1 MQVKQNAIEKD
12 TDLLFRAF
20 WQHMH
25 EGRSKRKSPF
35 HLATLSYITTQHTPQ
50 SALVVLRHADA
61 TKQTLGFHTD
71 IRQAKVQALRTN
83 PTCNM
88 LFYHPES
95 KTQWRVSGTSQLE
108 HQTQAAKTIW
118 DAIPNLSRICYT
130 QDLPPGTPSQHAS
143 TGFSQQQW
151 QNRSHLTQK
160 DYAFDH
166 FCAVMIRLEC
176 IEWLQL
182 AHTGH
187 KRHRWQKS
195 SHDGAWQSLWLH
207 P

>member
-1 MQVKQNAIEKD
+1 MPVTQNATED
-12 TDLLFRAF
+12 DSDLLFRAF
-20 WQHMH
+20 WQHMQ
-25 EGRSKRKSPF
+25 EGRNKRKSAF
-35 HLATLSYITTQHTPQ
+35 HLATLSYITAQHTPQ

-61 TKQTLGFHTD
+61 TTQTLGFHTD
-71 IRQAKVQALRTN
+71 IRQAKVQALRTK
-83 PTCNM
+83 PACSL

-95 KTQWRVSGTSQLE
+95 KTQWRVSGTCQLE
-108 HQTQAAKTIW
+108 HQTAVAKSIW
-118 DAIPNLSRICYT
+118 GAIPHLSRMCYT

-143 TGFSQQQW
+143 IGFSQQQW
-151 QNRSHLTQK
+151 QNRAQFTQK
-160 DYAFDH
+160 DYAFNH

-187 KRHRWQKS
+187 RRHQWQKS
-195 SHDGAWQSLWLH
+195 SRDGIWQSQWLH